1 MKSSIQ
7 IKKIAENVINIEYRS
22 IQNLINSIDD
32 DFVQAVKLISESKGR
47 LIVAGVGKS
56 ANISSKLVATFNST
70 GQPSVF
76 LHAADAIHGDLGN
89 VQKNDIVICLSKS
102 GNTEEIKL
110 LTSNLKILGNKII
123 SICGNPSSF
132 LVNHSDIN
140 INASVIEEACPHDLA
155 PTSST
160 TAQLVLGDALAI
172 CLLEN
177 RGFSKEDFARFH
189 PGGILG
195 KKLSMK
201 VDNIINNKIPLVFEN
216 DELKD
221 IIIEISENRLGATV
235 VCNDKK
241 DIVGMIT
248 DGDLRRCFENNNEF
262 SNLKAKEI
270 MTQSP
275 KKIDSQSLVYDAFK
289 IMKSHNITQLIVVD
303 NDSYKGIIH
312 LHDIIK
318 EGIVQ

>member
-1 MKSSIQ
+1 MKSSIE

-132 LVNHSDIN
+132 LVKHSDIN

-172 CLLEN
+172 CLLEY

-241 DIVGMIT
+241 DIIGMIT

-275 KKIDSQSLVYDAFK
+275 KKIDSQSLAFDAFK
-289 IMKSHNITQLIVVD
+289 IMKSHNITQLIVVE

>member
-1 MKSSIQ
+1 MKSSIE
-7 IKKIAENVINIEYRS
+7 IKKIAENVINIEYKS

-110 LTSNLKILGNKII
+110 LASNLKILGNKII

-132 LVNHSDIN
+132 LVKHSDIN

-172 CLLEN
+172 CLLEY

-201 VDNIINNKIPLVFEN
+201 VENIINNKIPLVFEN

-289 IMKSHNITQLIVVD
+289 IMKSHNITQLIVVE

-318 EGIVQ
+318 EGIVE

>member
-1 MKSSIQ
+1 MKSSIE

-132 LVNHSDIN
+132 LVKHSDIN

-172 CLLEN
+172 CLLEY
-177 RGFSKEDFARFH
+177 RGFSKKDFARFH

-201 VDNIINNKIPLVFEN
+201 VENIINNKIPLVFEN

-270 MTQSP
+270 MTKSP

-289 IMKSHNITQLIVVD
+289 IMKSHNITQLIVVE

>member
-1 MKSSIQ
+1 MKSSIE

-22 IQNLINSIDD
+22 IQNLINSIND

-102 GNTEEIKL
+102 GNTEEIRL

-132 LVNHSDIN
+132 LVKNSDIN
-140 INASVIEEACPHDLA
+140 INAYVSEEACPHDLA

-172 CLLEN
+172 CLLEY
-177 RGFSKEDFARFH
+177 REFSKEDFARFH

-195 KKLSMK
+195 KKLSLK
-201 VDNIINNKIPLVFEN
+201 VESIINDKVPLVFE
-216 DELKD
+216 DDLLKD
-221 IIIEISENRLGATV
+221 IVIEISENRLGATA
-235 VCNDKK
+235 VCDDKK
-241 DIVGMIT
+241 TIVGMIT
-248 DGDLRRCFENNNEF
+248 DGDLRRCFENNTELL
-262 SNLKAKEI
+262 NLRAKEI

-275 KKIDSQSLVYDAFK
+275 KKIDNQSLVYDAFK
-289 IMKSHNITQLIVVD
+289 IMKSHNITQLIVLE
-303 NDSYKGIIH
+303 NGSYKGIIH

>member
-1 MKSSIQ
+1 MKSSIE

-132 LVNHSDIN
+132 LVKHSDIN

-172 CLLEN
+172 CLLEY

-201 VDNIINNKIPLVFEN
+201 VENIINNKIPLVFEN

-248 DGDLRRCFENNNEF
+248 DGDLRRCFENNKEF

-289 IMKSHNITQLIVVD
+289 IMKSHNITQLIVVE

>member
-1 MKSSIQ
+1 MKSSIE

-22 IQNLINSIDD
+22 IQNLINSIND

-102 GNTEEIKL
+102 GNTEEIRL

-132 LVNHSDIN
+132 LVKNSDIN
-140 INASVIEEACPHDLA
+140 INAYVSEEACPHDLA

-172 CLLEN
+172 CLLEY
-177 RGFSKEDFARFH
+177 REFSKEDFARFH

-195 KKLSMK
+195 KKLSLK
-201 VDNIINNKIPLVFEN
+201 VESIINDKVPLVFE
-216 DELKD
+216 DDLLKD
-221 IIIEISENRLGATV
+221 IVIEISANRLGATA
-235 VCNDKK
+235 VCDDKK
-241 DIVGMIT
+241 TIVGMIT
-248 DGDLRRCFENNNEF
+248 DGDLRRCFE
-262 SNLKAKEI
+262 SNTELLNLRAKEI

-275 KKIDSQSLVYDAFK
+275 KKIDCQSLVYDAFK
-289 IMKSHNITQLIVVD
+289 IMKSHNITQLIVLE
-303 NDSYKGIIH
+303 NGSYKGIIH

>member
-1 MKSSIQ
+1 MKSSIE
-7 IKKIAENVINIEYRS
+7 IKKIAENVINIEYKS

-132 LVNHSDIN
+132 LVKHSDIN

-172 CLLEN
+172 CLLEH

-289 IMKSHNITQLIVVD
+289 IMKSHNITQLIVVE

-318 EGIVQ
+318 EGIVE

>member
-1 MKSSIQ
+1 MKSSIE

-132 LVNHSDIN
+132 LVKHSDIN

-172 CLLEN
+172 CLLEY

-201 VDNIINNKIPLVFEN
+201 VENIINNKIPLVFEN

-275 KKIDSQSLVYDAFK
+275 KKIDGQSLVYDAFK
-289 IMKSHNITQLIVVD
+289 VMKSHNITQLIVVE
-303 NDSYKGIIH
+303 NDTYRGIIH

>member
-1 MKSSIQ
+1 MKSSIE

-22 IQNLINSIDD
+22 IQNLMNSIDD

-132 LVNHSDIN
+132 LVKHSDIN

-172 CLLEN
+172 CLLEY

-201 VDNIINNKIPLVFEN
+201 VEDIINNKIPLVFEN

-289 IMKSHNITQLIVVD
+289 IMKSHNITQLIVVE

>member
-1 MKSSIQ
+1 MKSSIE
-7 IKKIAENVINIEYRS
+7 IKKIAENVINIEYKS

-132 LVNHSDIN
+132 LVKHSDIN

-172 CLLEN
+172 CLLEH

-270 MTQSP
+270 MSQSP

-289 IMKSHNITQLIVVD
+289 IMKSHNITQLIVVE

>member
-1 MKSSIQ
+1 MKSSIE

-56 ANISSKLVATFNST
+56 AIISSKLVATFNST
-70 GQPSVF
+70 GQPSIF

-132 LVNHSDIN
+132 LVKHSDIN

-172 CLLEN
+172 CLLEY
-177 RGFSKEDFARFH
+177 RGFSKKDFARFH

-201 VDNIINNKIPLVFEN
+201 VENIINNKIPLVFEN

-241 DIVGMIT
+241 DIVGIIT

-262 SNLKAKEI
+262 SNLEAKEI

-289 IMKSHNITQLIVVD
+289 IMKSHNITQLIVVE

>member
-1 MKSSIQ
+1 MKSSIE

-132 LVNHSDIN
+132 LVKHSDIN

-172 CLLEN
+172 CLLEY

-201 VDNIINNKIPLVFEN
+201 VEDIINNKIPLVFEN

-248 DGDLRRCFENNNEF
+248 DGDLRRSFENNNEF

-289 IMKSHNITQLIVVD
+289 IMKSHNITQLIVVE

>member
-1 MKSSIQ
+1 MKSSIE

-56 ANISSKLVATFNST
+56 AIISSKLVATFNST
-70 GQPSVF
+70 GQPSIF

-132 LVNHSDIN
+132 LVKHSDIN

-172 CLLEN
+172 CLLEY
-177 RGFSKEDFARFH
+177 RGFSKKDFARFH

-201 VDNIINNKIPLVFEN
+201 VENIINNKIPLVFEN

-262 SNLKAKEI
+262 SNLEAKEI

-289 IMKSHNITQLIVVD
+289 IMKSHNITQLIVVE

>member
-1 MKSSIQ
+1 MKSSIE

-89 VQKNDIVICLSKS
+89 VQKNDVVICLSKS

-132 LVNHSDIN
+132 LVKHSDIN
-140 INASVIEEACPHDLA
+140 INASVSEEACPHDLA

-172 CLLEN
+172 CLLEY

-201 VDNIINNKIPLVFEN
+201 VENIINNKIPLVFEN

-289 IMKSHNITQLIVVD
+289 IMKSHNITQLIVVE
-303 NDSYKGIIH
+303 NDSYEGIIH

>member
-1 MKSSIQ
+1 MKSSIE
-7 IKKIAENVINIEYRS
+7 IKKIAEDVINIEYKS

-132 LVNHSDIN
+132 LVKHSDIN

-172 CLLEN
+172 CLLEY

-201 VDNIINNKIPLVFEN
+201 VENIINNKIPLVFEN

-289 IMKSHNITQLIVVD
+289 IMKSHNITQLIVVE
-303 NDSYKGIIH
+303 NDLYKGIIH

>member
-1 MKSSIQ
+1 MKSSIE

-132 LVNHSDIN
+132 LVKHSDIN

-172 CLLEN
+172 CLLEY

-248 DGDLRRCFENNNEF
+248 DGDLRRCFKNNNEF

-289 IMKSHNITQLIVVD
+289 IMKSHNITQLIVVE

>member
-1 MKSSIQ
+1 MKSSIE

-22 IQNLINSIDD
+22 IQNLINSIND
-32 DFVQAVKLISESKGR
+32 DFVRAVKLISESKGR

-132 LVNHSDIN
+132 LVKHSDIN

-172 CLLEN
+172 CLLEY

-189 PGGILG
+189 PGGVLG

-201 VDNIINNKIPLVFEN
+201 VENIINNKIPLVFEN

-262 SNLKAKEI
+262 LNLKAKEI

-289 IMKSHNITQLIVVD
+289 IMKSHNITQLIVVE

>member
-1 MKSSIQ
+1 MKSSIE

-132 LVNHSDIN
+132 LVKHSDIN

-172 CLLEN
+172 CLLEY

-270 MTQSP
+270 I
-275 KKIDSQSLVYDAFK
+275 KK
-289 IMKSHNITQLIVVD
+289 LIV
-303 NDSYKGIIH
+303 NLLFMTH
-312 LHDIIK
+312 LK
-318 EGIVQ
+318 

>member
-1 MKSSIQ
+1 MKSSIE

-132 LVNHSDIN
+132 LVKHSDIN

-172 CLLEN
+172 CLLEY

-189 PGGILG
+189 PGGVLG

-201 VDNIINNKIPLVFEN
+201 VENIINNKIPLVFEN

-270 MTQSP
+270 MTESP

-289 IMKSHNITQLIVVD
+289 IMKSHNITQLIVVE
-303 NDSYKGIIH
+303 NYSYKGIIH

>member
-1 MKSSIQ
+1 MKSSIE

-70 GQPSVF
+70 GQPSIF

-132 LVNHSDIN
+132 LVKHSDIN

-172 CLLEN
+172 CLLEY

-189 PGGILG
+189 PGGVLG

-201 VDNIINNKIPLVFEN
+201 VENIINNKIPLVFEN

-289 IMKSHNITQLIVVD
+289 IMKSHNITQLIVVE

>member
-1 MKSSIQ
+1 MKSSIE

-132 LVNHSDIN
+132 LVKHSDIN

-172 CLLEN
+172 CLLEF

-201 VDNIINNKIPLVFEN
+201 VENIINNKIPLVFEN

-270 MTQSP
+270 MSQSP

-289 IMKSHNITQLIVVD
+289 IMKSHNITQLIVVE

>member
-1 MKSSIQ
+1 MKSSIE

-132 LVNHSDIN
+132 LVKHSDIN

-172 CLLEN
+172 CLLEY
-177 RGFSKEDFARFH
+177 RGFIKEDFARFH

-270 MTQSP
+270 MTKSP
-275 KKIDSQSLVYDAFK
+275 KKIDSQSLAYDAFK
-289 IMKSHNITQLIVVD
+289 IMKSHNITQLIVVE

>member
-1 MKSSIQ
+1 MKSSIE

-22 IQNLINSIDD
+22 IQNLIHSIDD

-56 ANISSKLVATFNST
+56 ANISSKIVATFNST

-132 LVNHSDIN
+132 LVKHSDIN

-172 CLLEN
+172 CLLEY

-201 VDNIINNKIPLVFEN
+201 VEDIINNKIPLVFEN

-248 DGDLRRCFENNNEF
+248 DGDLRRCFENNKEF
-262 SNLKAKEI
+262 SNLEAKEI

-289 IMKSHNITQLIVVD
+289 IMKSHNITQLIVVE

>member
-1 MKSSIQ
+1 MKSSIE

-132 LVNHSDIN
+132 LVKHSDIN

-172 CLLEN
+172 CLLEY

-289 IMKSHNITQLIVVD
+289 IMKSHNITQLIVVE

>member
-1 MKSSIQ
+1 MKSSIE

-70 GQPSVF
+70 GQPSIF

-110 LTSNLKILGNKII
+110 LTSNLRVLGNKII

-132 LVNHSDIN
+132 LVKHSDIN

-172 CLLEN
+172 CLLEY

-189 PGGILG
+189 PGGVLG

-201 VDNIINNKIPLVFEN
+201 VENIINNKIPLVFEN

-248 DGDLRRCFENNNEF
+248 DGDLRRCFENNKEF
-262 SNLKAKEI
+262 SNLEAKEI

-289 IMKSHNITQLIVVD
+289 IMKSHNITQLIVVE
-303 NDSYKGIIH
+303 NDSYKGIVH

>member
-1 MKSSIQ
+1 MKSSIE

-22 IQNLINSIDD
+22 IQNLTSSINDH
-32 DFVQAVKLISESKGR
+32 FVRAVKLISESNGR

-102 GNTEEIKL
+102 GNTEEIRL

-132 LVNHSDIN
+132 LVKNSDIN
-140 INASVIEEACPHDLA
+140 INAFVSEEACPHDLA

-172 CLLEN
+172 CLLEY

-248 DGDLRRCFENNNEF
+248 DGDLRRCFENNKEF
-262 SNLKAKEI
+262 SNLEAKEI

-289 IMKSHNITQLIVVD
+289 IMKSHNITQLIVVE

>member
-1 MKSSIQ
+1 MKSSIE

-89 VQKNDIVICLSKS
+89 VQKNDVVICLSKS

-132 LVNHSDIN
+132 LVKHSDIS

-172 CLLEN
+172 CLLEY

-201 VDNIINNKIPLVFEN
+201 VENIINNKIPLVFEN

-270 MTQSP
+270 MTHSP

-289 IMKSHNITQLIVVD
+289 IMKSHNITQLIVVE

>member
-1 MKSSIQ
+1 MKSSIE

-70 GQPSVF
+70 GQPSIF

-132 LVNHSDIN
+132 LVKHSDIN

-172 CLLEN
+172 CLLEY

-201 VDNIINNKIPLVFEN
+201 VENIINNKIPLVFEN

-270 MTQSP
+270 MSQSP

-289 IMKSHNITQLIVVD
+289 IMKSHNITQLIVVE

>member
-1 MKSSIQ
+1 MKSSIE

-132 LVNHSDIN
+132 LVKHSDIN

-172 CLLEN
+172 CLLEY

-201 VDNIINNKIPLVFEN
+201 VEDIINNKIPLVFEN

-270 MTQSP
+270 MTESP

-289 IMKSHNITQLIVVD
+289 IMKSHNITQLIVVE